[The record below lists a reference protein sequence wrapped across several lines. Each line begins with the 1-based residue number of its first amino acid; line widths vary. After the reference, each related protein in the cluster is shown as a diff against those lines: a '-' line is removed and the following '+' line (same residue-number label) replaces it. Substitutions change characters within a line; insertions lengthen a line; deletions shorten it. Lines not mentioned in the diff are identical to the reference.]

1 LRGSLRIRHS
11 TKCPAGEAGKTK
23 DCRYCTCSPSVLG
36 RVGGVARSLG
46 TLPRGWRQADLIEF
60 ERRLLELR
68 DQVLTGRTPRPT
80 RPVTLDEFVGPW
92 FEKLAMQVELGRM
105 SPLTF
110 NKYEGDW
117 RRHLRPAFGRLP
129 LAAIDQERIVKYM
142 RAKMA
147 SGLAESSVKNSLVP
161 LCGML
166 TDAVSDG
173 HIQTNPLRSPR
184 RARHRGGSRHDVL
197 DLQVKR
203 APPKHLEVSEA
214 LRLLDAVPQ
223 QYRDMVLLAL
233 TTGFRRNEVLGLQWE
248 WIDFGAM
255 LIDLRGQLYWR
266 RVEGSRRERE
276 PAIVRCKY
284 DSEREVPLFS
294 GLAGL
299 LGPRRQAS
307 GFVFIN
313 PNSGEPWK
321 EGRPTQL
328 FLEPAYEA
336 CGLRRPGRMWHQL
349 RHTYASVL
357 AAGGVKRH
365 EVEQL
370 MGHKTTGT
378 TGLYTHLFREAYEHV
393 ERALASVYASG
404 SATPSLTA
412 TAAGS
417 LRAPNHHPAGRST
430 PPRF

>member
-1 LRGSLRIRHS
+1 MRGSLRIRHS
-11 TKCPAGEAGKTK
+11 VRCAAGEAGKTK
-23 DCRYCTCSPSVLG
+23 DCRLCTCSPSVLA
-36 RVGGVARSLG
+36 RVGGVNRSLG
-46 TLPRGWRQADLIEF
+46 ALPRGWRQADLIEF
-60 ERRLLELR
+60 ERKLLELR
-68 DQVLTGRTPRPT
+68 EQVLTGRTPAPT

-92 FEKLAMQVELGRM
+92 FEKLAMQVELGRI

-117 RRHLRPAFGRLP
+117 RRHLKPAFGRLP
-129 LAAIDQERIVKYM
+129 LAAIDQDRLVRYM
-142 RAKMA
+142 RTKMA
-147 SGLAESSVKNSLVP
+147 SGLSESTVKSSLIP

-173 HIQTNPLRSPR
+173 HIQSNPLRSPK
-184 RARHRGGSRHDVL
+184 RARHRGGSRHDIL

-203 APPKHLEVSEA
+203 QPPKHLEVSES
-214 LRLLDAVPQ
+214 LRLLDATPP

-233 TTGFRRNEVLGLQWE
+233 TTGFRRNEILGLQWE

-255 LIDLRGQLYWR
+255 RIDLRGQLYWR
-266 RVEGSRRERE
+266 RVDGSRAREA
-276 PAIVRCKY
+276 AIVRCKY

-294 GLAGL
+294 GLAEL
-299 LGPRRQAS
+299 LGPLRQAS
-307 GFVFIN
+307 GFVFLN
-313 PNSGEPWK
+313 PNTGKPWK
-321 EGRPTQL
+321 EGKPTEL

-370 MGHKTTGT
+370 MGHKTAGT
-378 TGLYTHLFREAYEHV
+378 TGLYTHLFREAYADV
-393 ERALASVYASG
+393 ERALVSVYNGGVPPGSG
-404 SATPSLTA
+404 DVSARPESRPLSYERPATTTA
-412 TAAGS
+412 
-417 LRAPNHHPAGRST
+417 R
-430 PPRF
+430 RF